1 MAVNRHVFY
10 FLFYILFLLL
20 LLFLFIFISLVPPQ
34 CRNAPPLP
42 FSMHVSGIFALS
54 KATSTSPLPYST
66 YKLPNGDCV
75 VLPSPMPLFSTDLR
89 QWAIRIDEVE
99 TQVARGARL
108 HFNLVSCPPPAL
120 FALPLLSTKKV
131 HHLHRLLTNAN
142 ILRATRPSL
151 TTPPLPSFRPD
162 HGVEPQLS
170 PAAAAAAAGAGA
182 GARTC

>member
-10 FLFYILFLLL
+10 FLFFILFLLL

-108 HFNLVSCPPPAL
+108 HFNLVSCPP
-120 FALPLLSTKKV
+120 
-131 HHLHRLLTNAN
+131 
-142 ILRATRPSL
+142 
-151 TTPPLPSFRPD
+151 
-162 HGVEPQLS
+162 QLS
-170 PAAAAAAAGAGA
+170 SPYRYSVRKKYIICTDYLRMPTYCVPHAPP
-182 GARTC
+182 